1 MSAAAGSETR
11 TTGAA
16 AGEGGFSPKVVL
28 ALIAA
33 GVFAT
38 SAFLLLTAYAPDLR
52 ATRGGGA
59 HALSRSAIGY
69 AAAVRLL
76 HLIDEPVTLNQS
88 ALART
93 NYPGLMVLTPQS
105 PGVLASLNTN
115 RDRLIVLP
123 KWAAEPDPAHPGW
136 QASAQAMPDFFI
148 VAALPKTLAGL
159 KIERRKA
166 GAGGPGRLISEFNT
180 WPQDGLPAGPV
191 SEFQT
196 IAGGGLKPLVKDD
209 QGRTVLGLTQGN
221 LYVLSDP
228 DLLNTQGISDPRTAR
243 IATTLLLTLKSENWP
258 IAFDVSATEAGGQK
272 SLLRLAIQPPFLAS
286 TLCLLV
292 LAAQLHIAARHPRL
306 APRQPHHARAGLH
319 QGGLAQGHRPWRAP
333 RRAEAE
339 PGLHADQGRHYQ
351 QAQGRGQER
360 RLDRQAQQAPLA
372 ARPGGRDVEGDR
384 LAVGLQDQQNGGG
397 DAGGARVA
405 QALSVEQIGVG
416 QHIDIAARR

>member
-1 MSAAAGSETR
+1 MSAAAGPETR
-11 TTGAA
+11 TAGAA
-16 AGEGGFSPKVVL
+16 TGEGGFSPKVVL

-38 SAFLLLTAYAPDLR
+38 SAFLLLSAYAPDLR

-76 HLIDEPVTLNQS
+76 GLIDEPVTLNQS

-105 PGVLASLNTN
+105 PGVLANLNTN
-115 RDRLIVLP
+115 GDRLIVLP

-136 QASAQAMPDFFI
+136 QANAQAMPDFFI
-148 VAALPKTLAGL
+148 VATLPKTLAGL

-166 GAGGPGRLISEFNT
+166 GASGPGRLISEFNT
-180 WPQDGLPAGPV
+180 WPEDGLPAGPV
-191 SEFQT
+191 GEFQT

-209 QGRTVLGLTQGN
+209 QGRTVLGITQGN

-243 IATTLLLTLKSENWP
+243 IAATLLLTLKTEHWP

-292 LAAQLHIAARHPRL
+292 VAALVGVQAWFRFGPAR
-306 APRQPHHARAGLH
+306 
-319 QGGLAQGHRPWRAP
+319 RAP
-333 RRAEAE
+333 RAVALGKTALVETGAGMVRLARREPRMARRYVQLCRQRAAAALGAAHLEGAALDAFLDRWAERVGAQERVSVLAAEALQVKDVL
-339 PGLHADQGRHYQ
+339 GLTAL
-351 QAQGRGQER
+351 AQR
-360 RLDRQAQQAPLA
+360 
-372 ARPGGRDVEGDR
+372 
-384 LAVGLQDQQNGGG
+384 
-397 DAGGARVA
+397 
-405 QALSVEQIGVG
+405 
-416 QHIDIAARR
+416 ARRWRVEVMRGS